1 MAYFIGKH
9 EENATKSDS
18 IDSYLINKR
27 GEVEN
32 YWLAQQEFDS
42 INPKHTAIRILSEQP
57 SLPFKVSPLLA

>member
-42 INPKHTAIRILSEQP
+42 INSKRNSNKNIEWTTQFAVQG
-57 SLPFKVSPLLA
+57 